1 MSKKAFDKIMAGVEE
16 AIAYAHGETAGS
28 VTHTVETVDV
38 AALRK
43 SMGLS
48 QAQFA
53 ARFCLDKSAVQEWE
67 HGRRRPDRS
76 ARVLLRVIA
85 KHPEAVVD
93 ALNG

>member
-1 MSKKAFDKIMAGVEE
+1 MSKAFDKIMAG
-16 AIAYAHGETAGS
+16 ADAALAYSRGDKAGS
-28 VTHTVETVDV
+28 VTHDIETVDV

-43 SMGLS
+43 SMALS

-53 ARFCLDKSAVQEWE
+53 VRFGLDKNAVIEWE

-85 KHPEAVVD
+85 KHPDAVVD
-93 ALNG
+93 ALAG